1 MYYWFYII
9 VYDFK
14 WWVVFLSIVNKG
26 LEVRLYPGEDMVHE
40 LNQNIG
46 NARFTW
52 NQLLDEYQK
61 TYALFKQH
69 GYQRLKCNMTT
80 FNTMLNMLKKE
91 YDFLYL
97 SESSSLQQ
105 VYRDLLNAFKK
116 FFNEGAGYPCFK
128 SKKHQKQSFRIQN
141 NNNIKIKD
149 NLIVLPKIGTV
160 YYRTSKKFKQILNS
174 NEIKINNVTIK
185 KSNGKYYAVFN
196 IEMPV
201 ESFEKTFLSV
211 GIDLGLKTLA
221 TLSNELKITNLDL
234 TYEDKMIKKYQQILS
249 RKKYNSNRYQ
259 KVQKTYWK
267 WIDKKNNKIKDAYHK
282 LSHYL
287 TKVYDII
294 CMENLDIKEMFQ
306 DKNQSSKL
314 QKIGLASLVDK
325 IKYKAEWYGK
335 TFIQISRWFPSSK
348 ICHNCGYYNKKIKRN
363 ESEWTCPE
371 CGEHHDR
378 DINAS
383 KNILFEGL
391 RIYHEKL
398 VNLRD
403 WGDSTVILGALASTA
418 REVRILELH
427 SSR

>member
-1 MYYWFYII
+1 M
-9 VYDFK
+9 VGLC
-14 WWVVFLSIVNKG
+14 VLRIVNKG
-26 LEVRLYPGEDMVHE
+26 LVVRLYPDECMVRE

-61 TYALFKQH
+61 TYELFKQH
-69 GYQRLKCNMTT
+69 GYNRLNCNMTT
-80 FNTMLNMLKKE
+80 FNTMLNMLKKW
-91 YDFLYL
+91 YPFLYL

-116 FFNEGAGYPCFK
+116 FFNEGAGFPCFK
-128 SKKHQKQSFRIQN
+128 SKKHPKQSFRIQN

-149 NLIVLPKIGTV
+149 NMIVLPKIGKV
-160 YYRTSKKFKQILNS
+160 YYRTSKEYKTILNS

-185 KSNGKYYAVFN
+185 KSNGKFYAVFN

-211 GIDLGLKTLA
+211 GIDLGLETLA

-234 TYEDKMIKKYQQILS
+234 TYEEKMIKKYQRILS
-249 RKKYNSNRYQ
+249 RKNYDSNRYR

-294 CMENLDIKEMFQ
+294 CMEDLDIKEMFQ
-306 DKNQSSKL
+306 DSDLSSKL
-314 QKIGLASLVDK
+314 QRIGLASLVDK
-325 IKYKAEWYGK
+325 IKYKAEWYDK
-335 TFIQISRWFPSSK
+335 VFIQISRWFPSSK
-348 ICHNCGYYNKKIKRN
+348 NCHQCGYYNKNLKRN
-363 ESEWTCPE
+363 QREWTCPE
-371 CGEHHDR
+371 CGTHHDR
-378 DINAS
+378 DANAA
-383 KNILFEGL
+383 KNIQMEGL
-391 RIYHEKL
+391 RIYHENL

-403 WGDSTVILGALASTA
+403 WGDSTVILEALASTV
-418 REVRILELH
+418 REVRILELY

>member
-1 MYYWFYII
+1 MR
-9 VYDFK
+9 
-14 WWVVFLSIVNKG
+14 IVNKG
-26 LEVRLYPGEDMVHE
+26 LVVRLYPDECMVRE

-61 TYALFKQH
+61 TYELFKQH
-69 GYQRLKCNMTT
+69 GYNRLNCNMTT
-80 FNTMLNMLKKE
+80 FNTMLNMLKKW
-91 YDFLYL
+91 YPFLYL

-128 SKKHQKQSFRIQN
+128 SKKHPKQSFRIQN

-149 NLIVLPKIGTV
+149 NMIVLPKIGKV
-160 YYRTSKKFKQILNS
+160 YYRTSKEYKTILNS

-185 KSNGKYYAVFN
+185 KSNGKFYAVFN

-211 GIDLGLKTLA
+211 GIDLGLETLA

-234 TYEDKMIKKYQQILS
+234 TYEEKMIKKYQRILS
-249 RKKYNSNRYQ
+249 RKNYDSNRYR

-294 CMENLDIKEMFQ
+294 CMEDLDIKEMFQ
-306 DKNQSSKL
+306 DSDLSSKL
-314 QKIGLASLVDK
+314 QRIGLASLVDK
-325 IKYKAEWYGK
+325 IKYKAEWYDK
-335 TFIQISRWFPSSK
+335 VFIQISRWFPSSK
-348 ICHNCGYYNKKIKRN
+348 NCHQCGYYNKNLKRN
-363 ESEWTCPE
+363 QREWTCPE
-371 CGEHHDR
+371 CGTHHDR
-378 DINAS
+378 DANAA
-383 KNILFEGL
+383 KNILMEGL
-391 RIYHEKL
+391 RIYHENL

-403 WGDSTVILGALASTA
+403 WGDSTVILEALASTA
-418 REVRILELH
+418 REVRILELY

>member
-1 MYYWFYII
+1 M
-9 VYDFK
+9 
-14 WWVVFLSIVNKG
+14 
-26 LEVRLYPGEDMVHE
+26 RLYPGEDMVYM

-52 NQLLDEYQK
+52 NMLLDEYQK

-69 GYQRLKCNMTT
+69 GYNRLKCNMTT
-80 FNTMLNMLKKE
+80 FNTMLTMLKKW
-91 YDFLYL
+91 YPFLYL

-116 FFNEGAGYPCFK
+116 FFKEGAGHPCFK
-128 SKKHQKQSFRIQN
+128 SKKHPKQSFRIQN

-149 NLIVLPKIGTV
+149 NLIVLPKIGEI
-160 YYRTSKKFKQILNS
+160 YYRTSKEYKTILNS

-185 KSNGKYYAVFN
+185 KSNGKFYAVFN
-196 IEMPV
+196 VEMPV

-211 GIDLGLKTLA
+211 GIDLGLETLA

-234 TYEDKMIKKYQQILS
+234 THEDKMIKKYQRILS
-249 RKKYNSNRYQ
+249 RKNYDSNRYR

-267 WIDKKNNKIKDAYHK
+267 WQDKKNNKIKDAYHK

-287 TKVYDII
+287 VKIYDII
-294 CMENLDIKEMFQ
+294 CMENLDIQEMFQ
-306 DKNQSSKL
+306 DPNQSSKL
-314 QKIGLASLVDK
+314 QKIGLASLLDK
-325 IKYKAEWYGK
+325 IKYKAEWYGRV
-335 TFIQISRWFPSSK
+335 FVQISRWFPSSK
-348 ICHNCGYYNKKIKRN
+348 NCHKCGYYNKNLKRN
-363 ESEWTCPE
+363 QREWTCPK
-371 CGEHHDR
+371 CGTHHDR
-378 DINAS
+378 DVNAA
-383 KNILFEGL
+383 KNILLEGL
-391 RIYHEKL
+391 RIYHENL

-403 WGDSTVILGALASTA
+403 WGDSTVILEALASTA

>member
-1 MYYWFYII
+1 M
-9 VYDFK
+9 VGLC
-14 WWVVFLSIVNKG
+14 VLRIVNKG
-26 LEVRLYPGEDMVHE
+26 LVVRLYPDECMVRE

-61 TYALFKQH
+61 TYELFKQH
-69 GYQRLKCNMTT
+69 GYNRLNCNMTT
-80 FNTMLNMLKKE
+80 FNTMLNMLKKW
-91 YDFLYL
+91 YPFLYL

-116 FFNEGAGYPCFK
+116 FFNEGTGYPCFK
-128 SKKHQKQSFRIQN
+128 SKKHPKQSFRIQN

-149 NLIVLPKIGTV
+149 NILVLPKIGKV
-160 YYRTSKKFKQILNS
+160 YYRTSKEYKTILNS

-185 KSNGKYYAVFN
+185 KSNGKFYAVFN

-211 GIDLGLKTLA
+211 GIDLGLETLA

-234 TYEDKMIKKYQQILS
+234 TYEEKMIKKYQRILS
-249 RKKYNSNRYQ
+249 RKNYDSNRYR

-294 CMENLDIKEMFQ
+294 CMEDLDIKEMFQ
-306 DKNQSSKL
+306 DSDLSSKL
-314 QKIGLASLVDK
+314 QRIGLASLVDK
-325 IKYKAEWYGK
+325 IKYKAEWYDK
-335 TFIQISRWFPSSK
+335 VFIQISRWFPSSK
-348 ICHNCGYYNKKIKRN
+348 NCHQCGYYNKNLKRN
-363 ESEWTCPE
+363 QREWTCPE
-371 CGEHHDR
+371 CGTHHDR
-378 DINAS
+378 DANAA
-383 KNILFEGL
+383 KNIQMEGL
-391 RIYHEKL
+391 RIYHENL

-403 WGDSTVILGALASTA
+403 WGDSTVILEALASTV
-418 REVRILELH
+418 REVRILELY

>member
-1 MYYWFYII
+1 M
-9 VYDFK
+9 
-14 WWVVFLSIVNKG
+14 
-26 LEVRLYPGEDMVHE
+26 VRLYPDECMVRE

-61 TYALFKQH
+61 TYELFKQH
-69 GYQRLKCNMTT
+69 GYNRLNCNMTT
-80 FNTMLNMLKKE
+80 FNTMLNMLKKW
-91 YDFLYL
+91 YPFLYL

-128 SKKHQKQSFRIQN
+128 SKKHPKQSFRIQN

-149 NLIVLPKIGTV
+149 NMIVLPKIGKV
-160 YYRTSKKFKQILNS
+160 YYRTSKEYKTILNS

-185 KSNGKYYAVFN
+185 KSNGKFYAVFN

-211 GIDLGLKTLA
+211 GIDLGLETLA

-234 TYEDKMIKKYQQILS
+234 TYEEKMIKKYQRILS
-249 RKKYNSNRYQ
+249 RKNYDSNRYR

-294 CMENLDIKEMFQ
+294 CMEDLDIKEMFQ
-306 DKNQSSKL
+306 DSDLSSKL
-314 QKIGLASLVDK
+314 QRIGLASLVDK
-325 IKYKAEWYGK
+325 IKYKAEWYDK
-335 TFIQISRWFPSSK
+335 VFIQISRWFPSSK
-348 ICHNCGYYNKKIKRN
+348 NCHQCGYYNKNLKRN
-363 ESEWTCPE
+363 QREWTCPE
-371 CGEHHDR
+371 CGTHHDR
-378 DINAS
+378 DANAA
-383 KNILFEGL
+383 KNILMEGL
-391 RIYHEKL
+391 RIYHENL

-403 WGDSTVILGALASTA
+403 WGDSTVILEALASTV
-418 REVRILELH
+418 REVRILELY

>member
-1 MYYWFYII
+1 MVYII

-14 WWVVFLSIVNKG
+14 WWVVFLRIVNKG
-26 LEVRLYPGEDMVHE
+26 LEVRLYPGGDMVHD
-40 LNQNIG
+40 LDQNIG

-52 NQLLDEYQK
+52 NHLLDEYQK

-69 GYQRLKCNMTT
+69 GYNSLKCNMST
-80 FNTMLNMLKKE
+80 FNTMLNMLKEE

-128 SKKHQKQSFRIQN
+128 SKKHDKQSFRIQN

-149 NLIVLPKIGTV
+149 NMIVLPKIGAI
-160 YYRTSKKFKQILNS
+160 YYRTSKEYKRILNS
-174 NEIKINNVTIK
+174 NEVQINNVTIK

-196 IEMPV
+196 VEMPV
-201 ESFEKTFLSV
+201 ESFEKKFLSV

-234 TYEDKMIKKYQQILS
+234 TYEDKMIKKYQKILS
-249 RKKYNSNRYQ
+249 RKKYNSNRYR

-282 LSHYL
+282 LSLYL

-294 CMENLDIKEMFQ
+294 CMEDLDIQEMFQ
-306 DKNQSSKL
+306 DTNQSSKL
-314 QKIGLASLVDK
+314 QRIGLASLVDK

-348 ICHNCGYYNKKIKRN
+348 NCHKCGYYNKNLKRD
-363 ESEWTCPE
+363 EKEWTCPK
-371 CGEHHDR
+371 CGAHHDR
-378 DINAS
+378 DVNAA
-383 KNILFEGL
+383 KNILMEGL
-391 RIYHEKL
+391 RIYHENL

-403 WGDSTVILGALASTA
+403 WGNSTVILEALASTA
-418 REVRILELH
+418 REVKILELH

>member
-1 MYYWFYII
+1 MF
-9 VYDFK
+9 
-14 WWVVFLSIVNKG
+14 FLRIVNKG
-26 LEVRLYPGEDMVHE
+26 LVVRLYPGEDMVSV
-40 LNQNIG
+40 LNQNMG

-69 GYQRLKCNMTT
+69 GYGRLRCNMTT
-80 FNTMLNMLKKE
+80 FNTMLTMLKKSH
-91 YDFLYL
+91 DFLYL

-128 SKKHQKQSFRIQN
+128 SKKHPKQSFRIQN

-149 NLIVLPKIGTV
+149 NLIVLPKIGEV
-160 YYRTSKKFKQILNS
+160 HYRTSKEYKKILNS
-174 NEIKINNVTIK
+174 KEIKINNVTIK

-196 IEMPV
+196 VEIPV

-234 TYEDKMIKKYQQILS
+234 NLEEKMIKKYQKILS
-249 RKKYNSNRYQ
+249 RKKYNSNRYK
-259 KVQKTYWK
+259 KVQKTLWK

-282 LSHYL
+282 LSHHL
-287 TKVYDII
+287 NKTYDII
-294 CMENLDIKEMFQ
+294 CMEDLDIKEMFQ
-306 DKNQSSKL
+306 DPDQSSKL

-325 IKYKAEWYGK
+325 IRYKAEWYGK
-335 TFIQISRWFPSSK
+335 TFIQINRWFASSK
-348 ICHNCGYYNKKIKRN
+348 ICHKCGYYNKNLKR
-363 ESEWTCPE
+363 EEREWTCPK
-371 CGEHHDR
+371 CSAHHDR
-378 DINAS
+378 DVNAA

-391 RIYHEKL
+391 RIYHENL

-403 WGDSTVILGALASTA
+403 WGDSTVILDALASTA
-418 REVRILELH
+418 REVRILELY